1 MSEGVSSHAIVR
13 PKSANDGE
21 RELKVVDIV
30 CLINQSVRRLEKKMV
45 RLTEVLP
52 GADGVI

>member
-21 RELKVVDIV
+21 RVLNVVDIV
-30 CLINQSVRRLEKKMV
+30 CLI
-45 RLTEVLP
+45 
-52 GADGVI
+52 D